1 MIQRKQTLFLL
12 LAVILY
18 IVTLSCPV
26 ASVTAQGLNQG
37 RVYCLLWQDAMGAA
51 HFQYWPLFAIL
62 LLSSAL
68 SFYTIFLFKSRPLQ
82 ATLCLVCMLLSLIW
96 YIALVIVSKS
106 MAPDAVEFQVAW
118 PAVLPAVAV
127 ILTLMARKGILAD
140 EKLVK
145 AADRLR

>member
-18 IVTLSCPV
+18 IVTLSMPV
-26 ASVTAQGLNQG
+26 ATVTSQGLTQG
-37 RVYCLLWQDAMGAA
+37 RVYCLLWLDSMGAA

-68 SFYTIFLFKSRPLQ
+68 SFYTIFLYKSRPFQ

-96 YIALVIVSKS
+96 YIALVVVSKM
-106 MAPDAVEFQVAW
+106 MAPDAVEFHASW

-127 ILTLMARKGILAD
+127 ILTFMARKAILAD